1 MANFLRKAVKQK
13 KEYLIR
19 QLAKS
24 GRLDNLKDLSSYT
37 LSDLEKEH
45 RKLSESVRDRQWDHK
60 HQL

>member
-45 RKLSESVRDRQWDHK
+45 RKLSEFVGDRQRDHK

>member
-13 KEYLIR
+13 KEYLSR
-19 QLAKS
+19 QLAKP

-45 RKLSESVRDRQWDHK
+45 RKLHKLDEVRQRDHK

>member
-24 GRLDNLKDLSSYT
+24 GRLDNLKDLSAYT

-45 RKLSESVRDRQWDHK
+45 RKLSGSVGDRQRNHK

>member
-19 QLAKS
+19 QLAKP

-45 RKLSESVRDRQWDHK
+45 RKLHK
-60 HQL
+60 FR

>member
-19 QLAKS
+19 QIAKS
-24 GRLDNLKDLSSYT
+24 GRLDNLTDLSSYT

-45 RKLSESVRDRQWDHK
+45 RKLSESDEDRQRDHK

>member
-45 RKLSESVRDRQWDHK
+45 RKLSESVGVRQRDHK

>member
-19 QLAKS
+19 QLAKP
-24 GRLDNLKDLSSYT
+24 GRNNLKDLSSYT

-45 RKLSESVRDRQWDHK
+45 RKLHKLDEVRQRDHK

>member
-45 RKLSESVRDRQWDHK
+45 RKLSESVGDCQRDHK

>member
-45 RKLSESVRDRQWDHK
+45 RKMHESDEDRQRDHK